1 MMRTRNALKTLLLS
15 MLLVLAVGMQAQTK
29 IVVLTD
35 THVMAPELLIKDGS
49 AWQQY
54 LAGDRKLVDY
64 SQQLFDTMIDRLKTD
79 IRPDIV
85 CITGDLSKDGE
96 LVSHQYVAAKLEQLR
111 EAGIRVLVIPGNHDY
126 GTTTAHYY
134 DGDNT
139 RPAETASMEQ
149 LATIYEHFGYD
160 SSSEREATTLTY
172 ACEPVE
178 GLTVIGIDTGIYGQL
193 SSTTLQW
200 VCDKASA
207 AFAAGNR
214 VIALMHHAL
223 IPHITGIEKI
233 GSLMAVVQ
241 DYEQVRNRLANAGVS
256 AVFTGHL
263 HFGDIAQDFN
273 EDLSVSIYDVS
284 TAALASYPCSYRE
297 LTLSKDLQE
306 LQVSTGYVTS
316 LPSQADFTS
325 VARNRLRGNVE
336 SLIRSYTGDGNFITK
351 GLINKAVELAADV
364 VQLYADGNEHLS
376 SDAADRLSTFNSM
389 VSLASAFVDVE
400 GKLSQLNLTMDDV
413 NTMARSALEN
423 KTSCGIEGRESVT
436 DDLSLTIPLRSQPRE
451 ETAIR
456 ERPVSD
462 DAAVWYTLQGV
473 PVEQPTH
480 GLYIRNGKLVIVR

>member
-96 LVSHQYVAAKLEQLR
+96 LVSHKYVAAKLELLR

-134 DGDNT
+134 VGDNT

-207 AFAAGNR
+207 AYAAGNR

-233 GSLMAVVQ
+233 GRLMAVVQ
-241 DYEQVRNRLANAGVS
+241 NYEHVRNSLANAGVS

-336 SLIRSYTGDGNFITK
+336 SLIRSYTGDG

-436 DDLSLTIPLRSQPRE
+436 DDLSLTIPLRSQRKE
-451 ETAIR
+451 ETGIR

-462 DAAVWYTLQGV
+462 DAAVWHTLQGV